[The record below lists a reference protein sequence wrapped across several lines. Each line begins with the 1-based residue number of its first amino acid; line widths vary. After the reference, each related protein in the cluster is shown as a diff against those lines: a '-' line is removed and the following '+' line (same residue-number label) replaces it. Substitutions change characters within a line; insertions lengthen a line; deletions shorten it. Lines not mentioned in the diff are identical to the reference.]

1 MNRLERTN
9 LLVFVCMLVSHL
21 SFAQFSSSSKKATK
35 LFKQA
40 QFIPT
45 QQLDPQTRMP
55 DFKAGIE
62 LVDKALKKDPN
73 FWEAYVLR
81 GEYHMNLRDKSA
93 AIGDFENALRVSPN
107 HSRTGMTFYRLA
119 DLYLDQGAYDKA
131 LTNIK
136 SFINHP
142 NANEEYL
149 KSGYSIYDNAL
160 FAIDAIKHPKP
171 FNPVNVG
178 PGVNTQ
184 FAEYYPTLTV
194 NGKELMFTRALPYG
208 SSIQEDFFTSIN
220 RDNAWTMATP
230 MPQHVNTGHNEGAP
244 TISADGRSLI
254 FVACI
259 DETGTY
265 GEQRKGKGSC
275 DLFFTQKIGPRW
287 SNPVNLPGDV
297 NSYHWETQPSLAA
310 DGKTL
315 YFVRGLRGK
324 GADQRNSD
332 IYVSKLSEQGK
343 WGAAER
349 LSDVINTPF
358 AEESVCIHPDG
369 KTLYFAS
376 RGHAGMGGSDIFMSQ
391 MDHLGNWSKPVNLG
405 YPINTKFD
413 ENSLIVSAE
422 GNLAF
427 FASDRAGGYGDL
439 DIYYFELPKE
449 FQPTTTYYFDGRVF
463 DAQSNNPIPG
473 HFTLKDIASGE
484 VIIISNADAING
496 TFTVPLPSNRQYVIE
511 VTYDGYAMT
520 SLGFDLTYNAN
531 QTSYHLDIPMNPL
544 NSGSANILK
553 NIYFDL
559 NSATLRKESN
569 IELNNLANFLRTNP
583 NIHIELGGHTD
594 TRGNAEDNSTLST
607 ERAKAVYTHLIQVER
622 IDANRLTF
630 VGFGEREPIISDSEI
645 AAISSETEREK
656 AHQTN
661 RRTVYKIIKQ

>member
-1 MNRLERTN
+1 MNRLERTS
-9 LLVFVCMLVSHL
+9 LLVIVCMLISHL

-35 LFKQA
+35 LFKEA

-45 QQLDPQTRMP
+45 QQLDPETRMP

-81 GEYHMNLRDKSA
+81 GEYHMNLRDKSG
-93 AIGDFENALRVSPN
+93 AIEDFENALRVSPN

-119 DLYLDQGAYDKA
+119 DLYLDQGTYDKA
-131 LTNIK
+131 LANIK

-142 NANEEYL
+142 NPNEEYL

-171 FNPVNVG
+171 FNPVNAG

-194 NGKELMFTRALPYG
+194 NGKELMFTRALPFG
-208 SSIQEDFFTSIN
+208 STIQEDFFTSLN
-220 RDNAWTMATP
+220 RENKWSTATP
-230 MPQHVNTGHNEGAP
+230 MPEHVNTEHNEGAP

-275 DLFFTQKIGPRW
+275 DLFFTQKIGTRW

-297 NSYHWETQPSLAA
+297 NSYHWETQPSLSA

-391 MDHLGNWSKPVNLG
+391 MDNQGNWSKPKNLG

-484 VIIISNADAING
+484 VIIVSNADAING

-520 SLGFDLTYNAN
+520 SLGFDLTYNTN

-544 NSGSANILK
+544 NSGTANILK

-559 NSATLRKESN
+559 NSSTLRKESN

-583 NIHIELGGHTD
+583 NLHIELGGHTD
-594 TRGNAEDNSTLST
+594 TRGNAEDNLKLST

-622 IDANRLTF
+622 IDVNRLTF
-630 VGFGEREPIISDSEI
+630 VGFGEREPIIIDSEI
-645 AAISSETEREK
+645 AALSLETEREK

>member
-1 MNRLERTN
+1 MNRLERTS
-9 LLVFVCMLVSHL
+9 LLVIVCMLISHL

-35 LFKQA
+35 LFKEA

-45 QQLDPQTRMP
+45 QQLDPETRLP

-81 GEYHMNLRDKSA
+81 GEYHMNLRDKSG
-93 AIGDFENALRVSPN
+93 AIEDFENALRVSPN

-119 DLYLDQGAYDKA
+119 DLYLDQGTYDKA
-131 LTNIK
+131 LANIK

-171 FNPVNVG
+171 FNPVNAG

-194 NGKELMFTRALPYG
+194 NGKELMFTRALPFG
-208 SSIQEDFFTSIN
+208 STIQEDFFTSLN
-220 RDNAWTMATP
+220 RENRWSTATP
-230 MPQHVNTGHNEGAP
+230 MPEHVNTEHNEGAP

-275 DLFFTQKIGPRW
+275 DLFFTQKIGTRW

-297 NSYHWETQPSLAA
+297 NSYHWETQPSLSA

-391 MDHLGNWSKPVNLG
+391 MDNQGNWSRPKNLG

-422 GNLAF
+422 GTLAF

-484 VIIISNADAING
+484 VIIVSNADAING

-520 SLGFDLTYNAN
+520 SLGFDLTYNTN

-544 NSGSANILK
+544 NSGTANILK

-559 NSATLRKESN
+559 NSSTLRKESN

-583 NIHIELGGHTD
+583 NLHIELGGHTD
-594 TRGNAEDNSTLST
+594 TRGNAEDNLKLST

-622 IDANRLTF
+622 IDVNRLTF
-630 VGFGEREPIISDSEI
+630 VGFGEREPIIIDSEI
-645 AAISSETEREK
+645 AALSLETEREK

>member
-1 MNRLERTN
+1 MNRLERTS
-9 LLVFVCMLVSHL
+9 LLVIVCMLISHL

-35 LFKQA
+35 LFKEA

-45 QQLDPQTRMP
+45 QQLDPETRMP

-81 GEYHMNLRDKSA
+81 GEYHMNLRDKSG
-93 AIGDFENALRVSPN
+93 AIEDFENALRVSPN

-119 DLYLDQGAYDKA
+119 DLYLDQGTYDKA
-131 LTNIK
+131 LANIK

-171 FNPVNVG
+171 FNPVNAG

-194 NGKELMFTRALPYG
+194 NGKELMFTRALPFG
-208 SSIQEDFFTSIN
+208 STIQEDFFTSLN
-220 RDNAWTMATP
+220 RENKWSTATP
-230 MPQHVNTGHNEGAP
+230 MPEHVNTEHNEGAP

-275 DLFFTQKIGPRW
+275 DLFFTQKIGTRW

-297 NSYHWETQPSLAA
+297 NSYHWETQPSLSA

-391 MDHLGNWSKPVNLG
+391 MDNQGNWSKPKNLG

-484 VIIISNADAING
+484 VIIVSNADAING

-520 SLGFDLTYNAN
+520 SLGFDLTYNTN

-544 NSGSANILK
+544 NSGTANILK

-559 NSATLRKESN
+559 NSSTLRKESN

-583 NIHIELGGHTD
+583 NLHIELGGHTD
-594 TRGNAEDNSTLST
+594 TRGNAEDNLKLST

-622 IDANRLTF
+622 IDVNRLTF
-630 VGFGEREPIISDSEI
+630 VGFGEREPIIIDSEI
-645 AAISSETEREK
+645 AALSLETEREK

>member
-1 MNRLERTN
+1 
-9 LLVFVCMLVSHL
+9 L

-45 QQLDPQTRMP
+45 QQLDPETRMP

-62 LVDKALKKDPN
+62 LVDKAIKKDPN

-81 GEYHMNLRDKSA
+81 GEYHINLRDKSS
-93 AIGDFENALRVSPN
+93 AIEDFENALRVSPN

-119 DLYLDQGAYDKA
+119 DLYLDQGTYEKA
-131 LTNIK
+131 LANIK

-160 FAIDAIKHPKP
+160 FAIDAIKHPMP
-171 FNPVNVG
+171 FNPVNAG

-184 FAEYYPTLTV
+184 YAEYYPTLTV
-194 NGKELMFTRALPYG
+194 NGKELMFTRALPFG
-208 SSIQEDFFTSIN
+208 SSIQEDFFTSLN
-220 RDNAWTMATP
+220 RENKWSTATP
-230 MPQHVNTGHNEGAP
+230 MPEHVNTEHNEGAP

-275 DLFFTQKIGPRW
+275 DLFFTQKIGTRW

-297 NSYHWETQPSLAA
+297 NSYHWETQPSLSA

-391 MDHLGNWSKPVNLG
+391 MDNQGNWSRPKNLG

-463 DAQSNNPIPG
+463 DAQSNNPISG

-484 VIIISNADAING
+484 VIIVSNADAING

-544 NSGSANILK
+544 NSGTANILK

-583 NIHIELGGHTD
+583 NLHIELGGHTD
-594 TRGNAEDNSTLST
+594 TRGNAEDNLKLST

-622 IDANRLTF
+622 IDVNRLTF
-630 VGFGEREPIISDSEI
+630 VGFGEREPIIIDSEI
-645 AAISSETEREK
+645 AALSLETEREK

>member
-1 MNRLERTN
+1 MNRLERTS
-9 LLVFVCMLVSHL
+9 LLVIVCMLISHL

-35 LFKQA
+35 LFKEA

-45 QQLDPQTRMP
+45 QQLDPETRMP

-81 GEYHMNLRDKSA
+81 GEYHMNLRDKSG
-93 AIGDFENALRVSPN
+93 AIEDFENALRVSPN

-119 DLYLDQGAYDKA
+119 DLYLDQGTYDKA
-131 LTNIK
+131 LANIK

-171 FNPVNVG
+171 FNPVNAG

-194 NGKELMFTRALPYG
+194 NGKELMFTRALPFG
-208 SSIQEDFFTSIN
+208 STIQEDFFTSLN
-220 RDNAWTMATP
+220 RENKWSTATP
-230 MPQHVNTGHNEGAP
+230 MPEHVNTEHNEGAP

-275 DLFFTQKIGPRW
+275 DLFFTQKIGTRW

-297 NSYHWETQPSLAA
+297 NSYHWETQPSLSA

-391 MDHLGNWSKPVNLG
+391 MDNQGNWSKPKNLG

-484 VIIISNADAING
+484 VIIVSNADAING

-520 SLGFDLTYNAN
+520 SLGFDLTYNTN

-544 NSGSANILK
+544 NSGTANILK

-559 NSATLRKESN
+559 NSSTLRKESN

-583 NIHIELGGHTD
+583 NLHIELGGHTD
-594 TRGNAEDNSTLST
+594 TRGNAEDNLKLST
-607 ERAKAVYTHLIQVER
+607 ERAKAVYTYLIQVER
-622 IDANRLTF
+622 IDVNRLTF
-630 VGFGEREPIISDSEI
+630 VGFGEREPIIIDSEI
-645 AAISSETEREK
+645 AALSLETEREK